1 MAILP
6 LTSPS
11 YPNHNTGP
19 SAPVSVSN
27 RIPLIFRRLHRFQQM
42 DFEVALWQLSYLCL
56 APKRVYRNVYYHKQ
70 TKNTWA
76 RDDPAILILLFGCLF
91 VAAMAWSFVY
101 SYSFLAAVKLAF
113 VMILRDFLLVGVISA
128 TLLRLFAN
136 RVLLSPSSHSS
147 STDTSVEWAYA
158 FDVHTNAFFPLY
170 LTLYIAQLFL
180 LPIISKDKWVC
191 LLVGN
196 TLYLAGFAQYIYGVY
211 LGLSALPF
219 LIRAEILL
227 SPLLPLFASY
237 VVSLLG
243 FNIANHVLQVYFAS

>member
-1 MAILP
+1 MSILP

-11 YPNHNTGP
+11 YPTHNVA
-19 SAPVSVSN
+19 SNPVQMSSH
-27 RIPLIFRRLHRFQQM
+27 IPLIFRRIHRFQQM

-91 VAAMAWSFVY
+91 VAALAWSMVY
-101 SYSFLAAVKLAF
+101 SYTFFDAVKLGF
-113 VMILRDFLLVGVISA
+113 IMVLRDFLLAGVVMA
-128 TLLRLFAN
+128 TLMRLLAN
-136 RVLLSPSSHSS
+136 RILLSPSSHSS
-147 STDTSVEWAYA
+147 PTDTSVEWAYT
-158 FDVHTNAFFPLY
+158 FDVHTNAFFPLF
-170 LTLYIAQLFL
+170 LTLYVAQLLL
-180 LPIISKDKWVC
+180 LPIILKDKWVC

-196 TLYLAGFAQYIYGVY
+196 SLYLVGFAQYIYGVY

-243 FNIANHVLQVYFAS
+243 FNVASHVLQAYFSS

>member
-1 MAILP
+1 MPVLP

-11 YPNHNTGP
+11 YPNHSMAST
-19 SAPVSVSN
+19 PVSSRV
-27 RIPLIFRRLHRFQQM
+27 PLIFRRLHRFQQM
-42 DFEVALWQLSYLCL
+42 DFELALWQLSYLCL

-76 RDDPAILILLFGCLF
+76 RDDPAILVLLFGCLF
-91 VAAMAWSFVY
+91 VVALAWSTAY
-101 SYSFLAAVKLAF
+101 SYTVFDAVKLGF
-113 VMILRDFLLVGVISA
+113 IMILRDFLLVGVVMA
-128 TLLRLFAN
+128 TVIRLFAN
-136 RVLLSPSSHSS
+136 RVLLSPTSHSS
-147 STDTSVEWAYA
+147 PTDMSVEWAYT
-158 FDVHTNAFFPLY
+158 FDVHTNAFFPLF
-170 LTLYIAQLFL
+170 LTLYVAQLLL
-180 LPIISKDKWVC
+180 LPVILRDRWVC

-243 FNIANHVLQVYFAS
+243 FNVASHVLQAYFTS

>member
-6 LTSPS
+6 LTSPA
-11 YPNHNTGP
+11 YPTHSSPTLSN
-19 SAPVSVSN
+19 VSLSSRV
-27 RIPLIFRRLHRFQQM
+27 PLIFRRLHRFQQM
-42 DFEVALWQLSYLCL
+42 DFELALWQLSYLCL
-56 APKRVYRNVYYHKQ
+56 APRRVYRNVYYHKQ

-91 VAAMAWSFVY
+91 VAAMGWSVVY
-101 SYSFLAAVKLAF
+101 SYTFLDAVKLAF
-113 VMILRDFLLVGVISA
+113 VMILRDFLLVGVIIA

-136 RVLLSPSSHSS
+136 KVLLSPSSHSS
-147 STDTSVEWAYA
+147 PTDSSVEWAYA
-158 FDVHTNAFFPLY
+158 FDVHTNSFFPFY
-170 LTLYIAQLFL
+170 LTLYVAQLIL
-180 LPIISKDKWVC
+180 LPIITKDKWVC

-227 SPLLPLFASY
+227 APLLPLFASY

-243 FNIANHVLQVYFAS
+243 FNIAIHVLRAYVG

>member
-6 LTSPS
+6 MTSPT
-11 YPNHNTGP
+11 YRNA
-19 SAPVSVSN
+19 APPIPVSN

-42 DFEVALWQLSYLCL
+42 DFELALWQLSYLCL

-91 VAAMAWSFVY
+91 VAAMAWSTVY
-101 SYSFLAAVKLAF
+101 SYTFLEAIKLAF
-113 VMILRDFLLVGVISA
+113 IMILRDFLLVGVICA

-136 RVLLSPSSHSS
+136 RLLSPSSHSS
-147 STDTSVEWAYA
+147 PSDSTVEWAYA
-158 FDVHTNAFFPLY
+158 FDVHTNAFFPFY
-170 LTLYIAQLFL
+170 LTLYVAQLFL
-180 LPIISKDKWVC
+180 LPIITRDKWVC

-237 VVSLLG
+237 IMSLLG
-243 FNIANHVLQVYFAS
+243 FNIANHVLHAYFTS

>member
-6 LTSPS
+6 LTSPAYLNQTS
-11 YPNHNTGP
+11 STPAN
-19 SAPVSVSN
+19 VSVSN

-76 RDDPAILILLFGCLF
+76 RDDPAILILLFCCLL
-91 VAAMAWSFVY
+91 VAAMAWSIVY
-101 SYSFLAAVKLAF
+101 SYTFLHAVKVAV
-113 VMILRDFLLVGVISA
+113 VMVLRDFLLVGVISA

-136 RVLLSPSSHSS
+136 KVLLSHSSHSS
-147 STDTSVEWAYA
+147 LTDSSVEWAYA
-158 FDVHTNAFFPLY
+158 FDVYTNAFFPLY
-170 LTLYIAQLFL
+170 LTLYVAQLFL
-180 LPIISKDKWVC
+180 LPIITKDKWVC

-227 SPLLPLFASY
+227 APLMPLFASY

-243 FNIANHVLQVYFAS
+243 FNVANHALQAYFGS